1 MSKDIF
7 IRLFIPG
14 GILSPGDLRK
24 VVSSAYHFGTDSI
37 HISSRQELLLK
48 CEDQYK
54 RPLEQRFSFLQ
65 YKFETEKSQKQ
76 NIVTSYPAIHLQE
89 TTNWLSEGTFHQILS
104 NFDFQPTLKV
114 NLIDPLQSLTPL
126 FIGQL
131 NFIAS
136 EYRGFWFLY
145 LKIKNQ
151 KGYDLW
157 PFLVESNEIP
167 PLCKAIEQTFEKF
180 PSASFDYLKDDIL
193 SFRKW
198 NTIPI
203 INQLDFPPYQLPYY
217 EGFHQQEDL
226 KWWLGIYNSDNSY
239 NVNFLESLCLLCSE
253 TNNNSI
259 YLTSNNSIIIKNIE
273 RKDIFEWEK
282 LLGKYKINTGHS
294 SLELN
299 WQIPDLD
306 KEATKLKK
314 FITRSFIKEGLRTNG
329 LIFGIRTTDV
339 DLACSVIIRR
349 KFRIEIG
356 KIKLLDYY
364 NISYKKNFDINSRE
378 TVSYANYVK
387 KRDVPTVLTYLTEVF
402 YKKLNSINTQFESDF
417 LQEDIEINQRTQ
429 EEVELFQCESCLTIY
444 DSRYGDD
451 IGEIPAGRPFEELP
465 SSYRCP
471 VCDSE
476 KESFKSVNSEILL

>member
-1 MSKDIF
+1 M
-7 IRLFIPG
+7 
-14 GILSPGDLRK
+14 
-24 VVSSAYHFGTDSI
+24 
-37 HISSRQELLLK
+37 
-48 CEDQYK
+48 
-54 RPLEQRFSFLQ
+54 
-65 YKFETEKSQKQ
+65 
-76 NIVTSYPAIHLQE
+76 
-89 TTNWLSEGTFHQILS
+89 
-104 NFDFQPTLKV
+104 
-114 NLIDPLQSLTPL
+114 
-126 FIGQL
+126 
-131 NFIAS
+131 
-136 EYRGFWFLY
+136 
-145 LKIKNQ
+145 
-151 KGYDLW
+151 
-157 PFLVESNEIP
+157 
-167 PLCKAIEQTFEKF
+167 
-180 PSASFDYLKDDIL
+180 
-193 SFRKW
+193 
-198 NTIPI
+198 
-203 INQLDFPPYQLPYY
+203 
-217 EGFHQQEDL
+217 
-226 KWWLGIYNSDNSY
+226 
-239 NVNFLESLCLLCSE
+239 CSE

-402 YKKLNSINTQFESDF
+402 YKKLNSINNQFESDF

-429 EEVELFQCESCLTIY
+429 EEVELFQCENCLTIY

-451 IGEIPAGRPFEELP
+451 IGEIPVGRPFEELP

-476 KESFKSVNSEILL
+476 KESFKCANSEILL